1 MMHEPPRFCIVDVM
15 ARAWWLA
22 VALVVGM
29 SAQAFAQSAGD
40 AYAAGQKAYA
50 AHDYLGAAK
59 HFTTAYALEP
69 DPAYL
74 FNIAQSY
81 RLGNDCKNAAE
92 YYQRYLDSAQDPP
105 NAGDVRSKLE
115 EQRACAKQRDARA
128 AVPPPS
134 PRPAVEPERSRSP
147 LRTYALVSGAVGVA
161 ALGSGLGFSWY
172 GRDLEKQRDDKCNL
186 ASPCEEATFESFE
199 ARGKRA
205 NTFAY
210 VSYGLAGAALVG
222 AGVLWFLGKEPASE
236 QRLAVTPS
244 PDGVTVTA
252 RLRF

>member
-15 ARAWWLA
+15 ARAWWIA
-22 VALVVGM
+22 VALVIGM
-29 SAQAFAQSAGD
+29 SAHAFAQSASD
-40 AYAAGQKAYA
+40 EYALGQKAYA

-59 HFTTAYALEP
+59 HFITAYAQEP

-81 RLGNDCKNAAE
+81 RLGNDCKNAAD
-92 YYQRYLDSAQDPP
+92 YYQRYLDNAQDPP
-105 NAGDVRSKLE
+105 NAADVRSKLE

-134 PRPAVEPERSRSP
+134 GPPAAEPERTRSP

-161 ALGSGLGFSWY
+161 ALGSGVVFSWY
-172 GRDLEKQRDDKCNL
+172 GRDLEKRREKACNL
-186 ASPCEEATFESFE
+186 TSPCSESKFESFE
-199 ARGKRA
+199 DRGTRA
-205 NTFAY
+205 NVLAY
-210 VSYGLAGAALVG
+210 VSYGLAGAALAG
-222 AGVLWFLGKEPASE
+222 AGVLWFVGKQPANE
-236 QRLAVTPS
+236 QRLAVTPT
-244 PDGVTVTA
+244 PDGVTVSA